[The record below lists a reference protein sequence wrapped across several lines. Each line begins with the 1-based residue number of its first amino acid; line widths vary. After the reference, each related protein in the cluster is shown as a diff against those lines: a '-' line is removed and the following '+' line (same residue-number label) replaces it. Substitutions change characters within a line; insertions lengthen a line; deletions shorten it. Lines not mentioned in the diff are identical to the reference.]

1 MGETDLTSAVN
12 KFILRPPACFSNEQ
26 EPCPPSECDDNPI
39 IIFVS
44 LYQYAPLRRF
54 GLLICEKETFPKSK

>member
-1 MGETDLTSAVN
+1 MGETDLTSPVN

-26 EPCPPSECDDNPI
+26 EPSPPSECDDNPI

-44 LYQYAPLRRF
+44 LYQYAPL
-54 GLLICEKETFPKSK
+54 